1 MSRYVKDKSVKPDPS
16 VPGWANPAPPKKK
29 ISKLLKRKIRAQ
41 YTYLRLEVDYHE
53 SEFEKAKKAFDEHFN
68 KMIDKEKEAKSF
80 AGIID
85 SSEDKNIPIDIDKA
99 YKKIAQKV
107 HPDKAGG
114 SDKAFKE
121 LRQAVNN
128 CDIDEI
134 LRIAAEHDIDIEA
147 DENIDM
153 HKFYLDGINKLEQ
166 ELQMKRATV
175 AFQWW
180 NGDDETKKRIEESI
194 VGLYGQK
201 DENV

>member
-1 MSRYVKDKSVKPDPS
+1 MFYLLF
-16 VPGWANPAPPKKK
+16 GFGH
-29 ISKLLKRKIRAQ
+29 IFLLKKTPLYYYTIYYYYIKIKINLPFVFIDDNNQASIVYRGTANKSDVMTDLAIPFNALGQ
-41 YTYLRLEVDYHE
+41 TKRLKHT
-53 SEFEKAKKAFDEHFN
+53 
-68 KMIDKEKEAKSF
+68 
-80 AGIID
+80 
-85 SSEDKNIPIDIDKA
+85 
-99 YKKIAQKV
+99 KKIAQKV
-107 HPDKAGG
+107 HPDKVGG
-114 SDKAFKE
+114 SEKAFKE

-147 DENIDM
+147 DESIDM
-153 HKFYLDGINKLEQ
+153 HKFYLDGINKLEK